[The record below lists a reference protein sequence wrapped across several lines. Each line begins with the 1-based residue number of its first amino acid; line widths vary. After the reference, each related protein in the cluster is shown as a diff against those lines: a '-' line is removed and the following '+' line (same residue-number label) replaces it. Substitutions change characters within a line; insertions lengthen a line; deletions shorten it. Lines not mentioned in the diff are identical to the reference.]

1 MSKESTMFVASSRI
15 ACCAAV
21 AAAASAMAQ
30 PQPSDDATEPAEAAV
45 SADPGWIAQ
54 LDHAGWSGP
63 HARTLAFAADE
74 LGQER
79 IVKGAPYCAD
89 AVHESVQPLAD
100 GNRIVHKQVTRL
112 CRDGEGRTRQEIE
125 HDGHRRVYLRDPV
138 AREAWLLDPERKGA
152 RRIGAGR
159 LDAPGDGAAWREY
172 GERMRDWARS
182 FRERLVAQPAVPPL
196 AATPPVPPVP
206 PDGPMTWSG
215 AQPVVIVSGE
225 PARRLAQTT
234 EAQAVRPGELQV
246 LRIDVQRDDRLA
258 ALPPVPPMPELPPM
272 PAPLMQRLPG
282 FAPRGPGVL
291 TPLGSKEVEGLR
303 VDGERTTWT
312 IEPGRMGNE
321 KPIVITREVWTSPE
335 LLLTVQSREF
345 DPRSGET
352 TYRLSKMR
360 RGEPDAALMKV
371 PADYDSG
378 RGDERRQRP
387 AAPPASGRG

>member
-1 MSKESTMFVASSRI
+1 MFVAPSRLV
-15 ACCAAV
+15 CCAA
-21 AAAASAMAQ
+21 ALAAASAGA
-30 PQPSDDATEPAEAAV
+30 QPSDAPDPVDLPSPDA
-45 SADPGWIAQ
+45 GWIAQ
-54 LDHAGWSGP
+54 LDHADFAGP
-63 HARTLAFAADE
+63 HARTLAFVGDE

-79 IVKGAPYCAD
+79 IIKGAPYCAD

-100 GNRIVHKQVTRL
+100 GNRIVHRQITRL

-125 HDGHRRVYLRDPV
+125 HDGRKRVYLRDPI
-138 AREAWLLDPERKGA
+138 AREGWVLDPERKSA
-152 RRIGAGR
+152 RRVGLGR
-159 LDAPGDGAAWREY
+159 LDAPADGAAWREY

-196 AATPPVPPVP
+196 AATQPAPPEAP
-206 PDGPMTWSG
+206 TAWSG

-225 PARRLAQTT
+225 PARRLAQTA
-234 EAQAVRPGELQV
+234 EVQGGRPGDLQV
-246 LRIDVQRDDRLA
+246 LRIDAHRDDRLA
-258 ALPPVPPMPELPPM
+258 ALPPVPPMPDVPPM

-291 TPLGSKEVEGLR
+291 TPLGSKEIEGLR

-312 IEPGRMGNE
+312 IEPGRLGNE

-345 DPRSGET
+345 DPRSGEA
-352 TYRLSKMR
+352 TYRLSKVR

-371 PADYDSG
+371 PSDHDSG
-378 RGDERRQRP
+378 RGEERRQRP

>member
-1 MSKESTMFVASSRI
+1 MFASSRI
-15 ACCAAV
+15 ACCCAAV
-21 AAAASAMAQ
+21 TAAASAIAQ
-30 PQPSDDATEPAEAAV
+30 PQPAESADEAASTL
-45 SADPGWIAQ
+45 SADVGWIAQ

-63 HARTLAFAADE
+63 HARTLAFVADE

-100 GNRIVHKQVTRL
+100 GNRIVHRQVTRL

-125 HDGHRRVYLRDPV
+125 HDGHRRVYLRDPI
-138 AREAWLLDPERKGA
+138 AREAWLLDPERKSA
-152 RRIGAGR
+152 RRISGAR
-159 LDAPGDGAAWREY
+159 LDGPGDGAAWREY

-182 FRERLVAQPAVPPL
+182 FRERLVAQPPVPPL
-196 AATPPVPPVP
+196 AATPPLPPE
-206 PDGPMTWSG
+206 GPMTWSG

-225 PARRLAQTT
+225 PARRLAQT
-234 EAQAVRPGELQV
+234 AQAQGAGNPGDLQV
-246 LRIDVQRDDRLA
+246 LRIDAQRDDRLA

-272 PAPLMQRLPG
+272 PAPLTQRLPG

-291 TPLGSKEVEGLR
+291 TPLGSKEIEGLR

-312 IEPGRMGNE
+312 IEPGRLGNE

-345 DPRSGET
+345 DPRNGET